1 MSAVDPVAAILGGL
15 DRPVQPRPE
24 FAETLLSRLLEELG
38 EVHAP
43 ARKPRQMRLRLPRI
57 LHGAPPRLRLVLI
70 VLALLLLLAGVALA
84 TYFGVRTWVSAG
96 PRGVQYTSDFRLA
109 VAFRAPPRPESRT
122 AYRSSF
128 VLAPSGRDVYAVRY
142 LPPWPRRRAE
152 LVRIAGVASGSR
164 AHEERLLDYQD
175 LAEPRLWDP
184 GTDLGHAVIGEYMGL
199 DDSRVQSIAVAANGD
214 VFLIAAAWPSNKIPV
229 HYAPPRD
236 VSLIVRHPD
245 GSLQKVLTSEELVR
259 SGVLRSGGANRVA
272 LGVAASAKD
281 RLWLRVRQPAGLFV
295 ELSDPNG
302 DGDWADRVIRRLRL
316 PSSFQGAWRFPQL
329 VAEPSVQGED
339 RSRSILAT
347 ASNNLA
353 FRVYRVAD
361 LNDDGDA
368 SDKGELQLLF
378 GGHRPSLED
387 FPEVPAIAPRT
398 VVRDG
403 KVVLRELVAGS
414 FTRPTRISRISQ
426 SGEVTDFG
434 RSFEALE
441 TVLAGRDGSVYAVA
455 QTPGFAWKQGPRWII
470 YRLTPAGV
478 NSRQAANPEGE
489 VR

>member
-1 MSAVDPVAAILGGL
+1 MSSIDPVVSILGGL
-15 DRPVQPRPE
+15 DRPVQPRAE
-24 FAETLLSRLLEELG
+24 FTEALLSRLLDELG
-38 EVHAP
+38 EAQAP
-43 ARKPRQMRLRLPRI
+43 AREPRRARLARLLP
-57 LHGAPPRLRLVLI
+57 GAPPRLRLVVI
-70 VLALLLLLAGVALA
+70 VIALLLILAGVAFA
-84 TYFGVRTWVSAG
+84 TYFAVRTWISAG

-122 AYRSSF
+122 EYRSSF
-128 VLAPSGRDVYAVRY
+128 VLTPSGRDVYAVRY
-142 LPPWPRRRAE
+142 LPPWPHRRAE
-152 LVRIAGVASGSR
+152 LVRIAGIASGR
-164 AHEERLLDYQD
+164 AAHEERLLDYRA

-184 GTDLGHAVIGEYMGL
+184 GTDLRNAVIGEYMGV

-214 VFLIAAAWPSNKIPV
+214 VFLLAAAWPSNKFDN
-229 HYAPPRD
+229 APARD

-245 GSLQKVLTSEELVR
+245 GSLQKVLTIRELIR
-259 SGVLRSGGANRVA
+259 SGVFSGRGANRIA
-272 LGVAASAKD
+272 LGVAASAPD
-281 RLWLRVRQPAGLFV
+281 RLWLRVGQPHGFLV
-295 ELSDPNG
+295 ELSDPNS

-316 PSSFQGAWRFPQL
+316 PASFPKNWSFPEL
-329 VAEPSVQGED
+329 LTEPSVPGED

-368 SDKGELQLLF
+368 SDKDELQLLF
-378 GGHRPSLED
+378 GGHRASLED

-398 VVRDG
+398 IVRDG

-414 FTRPTRISRISQ
+414 FSRPTRISRISE
-426 SGEVTDFG
+426 SGKVTDFG

-441 TVLAGRDGSVYAVA
+441 TVLAGRDGSVYAVV
-455 QTPGFAWKQGPRWII
+455 QTPGFALKQGPRWII